1 MNSLL
6 HPVPTQL
13 VFRSDLSA
21 RAFRKRQC
29 LHCGVHIWSASSA
42 SAKQNVKTKPKS
54 LAQVKVSTI
63 CLRLPSW
70 DHSCSNTN
78 THSSGLTGCPHKRL
92 QAASVPGDWQAH
104 REPVY
109 QVLQVSLYAH
119 SILFCTLLSCSYIHH
134 AYMTEP
140 CSHCVY
146 QLACF
151 LHPFSCPD
159 TTALAG
165 YLILPVSYG
174 EFSCTRPSL
183 RGFSTHSIALSS

>member
-1 MNSLL
+1 VCISGQL
-6 HPVPTQL
+6 HQ
-13 VFRSDLSA
+13 
-21 RAFRKRQC
+21 
-29 LHCGVHIWSASSA
+29 H
-42 SAKQNVKTKPKS
+42 
-54 LAQVKVSTI
+54 
-63 CLRLPSW
+63 LPSKTLTRSRKARHKSRSALLCPAY
-70 DHSCSNTN
+70 DRGNHLCSNTN

-92 QAASVPGDWQAH
+92 QAASVPGDWEAH

-119 SILFCTLLSCSYIHH
+119 SILFCTLFSCSCIHH

-151 LHPFSCPD
+151 LHPVSCPD